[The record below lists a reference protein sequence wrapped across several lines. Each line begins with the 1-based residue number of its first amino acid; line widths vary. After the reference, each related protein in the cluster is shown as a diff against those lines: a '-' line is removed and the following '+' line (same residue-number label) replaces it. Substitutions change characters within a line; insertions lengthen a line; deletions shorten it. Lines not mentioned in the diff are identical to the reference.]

1 MSIIKKH
8 DETINLKRRGESD
21 LRECIQEFDL
31 LLDKR
36 IVTVKKERLINEIYS
51 DNASINNYIHSI
63 TYSLVCYDGSNQKGE
78 EACYYT
84 DTKGDSKE
92 IELAGMRNMIMKNA
106 PLIITPEGIIL
117 MFQNNLMVATLD
129 LYTEKYIEVMELEL
143 KAVCINKIFVENKKT
158 FVEYM
163 TKDGIITKKEIL
175 FSFDFTSK
183 NAPSSVIKVSF
194 K

>member
-1 MSIIKKH
+1 MSIIKKY
-8 DETINLKRRGESD
+8 DETINLKRRGESY
-21 LRECIQEFDL
+21 LRECDKNFEL

-36 IVTVKKERLINEIYS
+36 IVTVTKERLINEIYA

-63 TYSLVCYDGSNQKGE
+63 TYSLVCYDGSNKRGE
-78 EACYYT
+78 EVCYYT
-84 DTKGDSKE
+84 DTKGNNKE
-92 IELAGMRNMIMKNA
+92 IELAGMCNMIMKNA
-106 PLIITPEGIIL
+106 PIIITPEGVIL
-117 MFQNNLMVATLD
+117 TFQNNYIIVTLD
-129 LYTEKYIEVMELEL
+129 FYTEKYIEVMQLDL
-143 KAVCINKIFVENKKT
+143 KAVCINKIIVENKKT

-183 NAPSSVIKVSF
+183 NAPSSVIEVSF